1 MLADLFCGSTVLNLL
16 LSIRDNVKFRVY
28 KKKKKTFCFNSMLE
42 LIDFFGTREK
52 GNWRNS

>member
-1 MLADLFCGSTVLNLL
+1 MFFKKNTDEIKTV
-16 LSIRDNVKFRVY
+16 IPQE
-28 KKKKKTFCFNSMLE
+28 MLE